1 MQLVA
6 VSSSA
11 IASVGFDSS
20 THTLDVRFHS
30 GKNYRYFMV
39 PASVYERMLASD
51 SIGAFFN
58 REIRDKFRFVE
69 LP

>member
-1 MQLVA
+1 MQRVA
-6 VSSSA
+6 LSSSV
-11 IASVGFDSS
+11 IASVGFDPS

-39 PASVYERMLASD
+39 PASVYEALIRSE

-58 REIRDKFRFVE
+58 REIRDRYRFVE
-69 LP
+69 VT